1 MNFLSNSV
9 NDTKQLANSIAKNV
23 PVGTVIALN
32 GSLGSGKTTFTQ
44 GFAESVGITETV
56 ISPTFK
62 LISEYLGNKFWL
74 FHIDAYRLKGSQD
87 FLNIGG
93 EEYLTPK
100 NGITIIEWGD
110 ILNDLLSNK
119 VIRIEFE
126 RIVGQQESRKI
137 KFIGVTTDF

>member
-1 MNFLSNSV
+1 MNFLSNSI

-32 GSLGSGKTTFTQ
+32 GNLGSGKTTFTQ

-87 FLNIGG
+87 FMNIGG
-93 EEYLTPK
+93 ERYLIPED
-100 NGITIIEWGD
+100 GITIIEWANVISPLLPENTID
-110 ILNDLLSNK
+110 ISFS
-119 VIRIEFE
+119 RIGENPDE
-126 RIVGQQESRKI
+126 RQIKI
-137 KFIGVTTDF
+137 KVFKNDI